1 MDRALGFCIF
11 KRNFIK
17 SGKIE
22 GNFVK
27 THVCQNSNSPSKL
40 GSPYCANGHGLEVES
55 ELVVHSSAHL
65 ENLTNPKP
73 SQK

>member
-1 MDRALGFCIF
+1 MTSC
-11 KRNFIK
+11 
-17 SGKIE
+17 KIV
-22 GNFVK
+22 GNLVK

-65 ENLTNPKP
+65 ENLTP
-73 SQK
+73 SQAKNNEILLIILYFLTVNS

>member
-1 MDRALGFCIF
+1 M
-11 KRNFIK
+11 
-17 SGKIE
+17 
-22 GNFVK
+22 K

-65 ENLTNPKP
+65 ENLTP
-73 SQK
+73 SQAKNNEILLIIFVFLDC